1 VQGKYWVLPFLFSA
15 GMDGTGLGLLLHHES
30 LARSDS
36 VLVHS
41 FLKLL
46 FLPQITS
53 VKIQEVGASQIV
65 VY

>member
-41 FLKLL
+41 FLELL

-53 VKIQEVGASQIV
+53 VKIQEVGVSQIV